1 MLLLPH
7 KKAPEPLPK
16 QNVLFTPDESANRS
30 SLLSYIR
37 TQENTL
43 SDPTP
48 QPRQL
53 RKSEAW
59 ILELLEGVKKT
70 HTQNCCIISLICVFS
85 CLYLYCCCSTLSPTQ
100 PKSHQMSHFMLIKSL
115 ADSIQAHWE
124 KEEPCKILRASHKE

>member
-16 QNVLFTPDESANRS
+16 QNVLFTPDESANMS
-30 SLLSYIR
+30 SLLSCIK
-37 TQENTL
+37 TEGNTL

-59 ILELLEGVKKT
+59 ILELLEGVKKKQKQKQLL
-70 HTQNCCIISLICVFS
+70 H
-85 CLYLYCCCSTLSPTQ
+85 
-100 PKSHQMSHFMLIKSL
+100 H
-115 ADSIQAHWE
+115 
-124 KEEPCKILRASHKE
+124 